1 MKNKDMTIR
10 LVKGFGVSPF
20 LFLFLFTV
28 FITFME
34 LAGIASVF
42 PFIELVTNTGVL
54 LTNPY
59 YSDIYIFAG
68 KPKIDNLI
76 ITVALFLG
84 FFFSLK
90 VFLSYKFLYYK
101 TKVLKLF
108 YQYLYYKLYTKYI
121 NMLWCL
127 LNN

>member
-76 ITVALFLG
+76 ITVALSQFIFLLVL
-84 FFFSLK
+84 FF
-90 VFLSYKFLYYK
+90 
-101 TKVLKLF
+101 
-108 YQYLYYKLYTKYI
+108 
-121 NMLWCL
+121 
-127 LNN
+127 